1 MYICIF
7 FASPRLE
14 TLICCQKRI
23 KLKCFFLLLWNT
35 QNILRALSKPL
46 QNMSS
51 ATTTN
56 VANNVAN
63 ASKPARKPT
72 LPAKLSKFLVSNY
85 SLIQALSAKGLL
97 TDENVE
103 AAYAEIKLFSSIEE
117 QTEFYNAYLSSSKDV
132 AKVMKKF
139 VTVRNKPPK
148 APKAP
153 RKPRV
158 KKDAVEKPTP
168 ADATPNLNSDVEK
181 PDATKAPK
189 KPRTKKVTTVVDD
202 SQSDVVKDLV
212 EAANTPLEPKPEKAP
227 RKRKPKK
234 VAEPVPL
241 PQPEV
246 VEEEVEEIHTQEFSV
261 EGKNYLID
269 GDNNLYSIDT
279 HEQLA
284 TFDPLTKKV
293 VPL

>member
-1 MYICIF
+1 
-7 FASPRLE
+7 
-14 TLICCQKRI
+14 
-23 KLKCFFLLLWNT
+23 
-35 QNILRALSKPL
+35 
-46 QNMSS
+46 MSS

>member
-1 MYICIF
+1 
-7 FASPRLE
+7 
-14 TLICCQKRI
+14 
-23 KLKCFFLLLWNT
+23 
-35 QNILRALSKPL
+35 
-46 QNMSS
+46 MSS

-56 VANNVAN
+56 VATNVATD
-63 ASKPARKPT
+63 KPARKPT

-97 TDENVE
+97 SDENVE
-103 AAYAEIKLFSSIEE
+103 AAYAEIKLFSNVEE
-117 QTEFYNAYLSSSKDV
+117 QTEFYDSYLSSSKDV

-148 APKAP
+148 APRKPRAKKNTDEQTPPATPTDATTTEKTPKAP
-153 RKPRV
+153 R
-158 KKDAVEKPTP
+158 
-168 ADATPNLNSDVEK
+168 
-181 PDATKAPK
+181 

-202 SQSDVVKDLV
+202 SQTDVVKDLV

-234 VAEPVPL
+234 AAPEPAPATA
-241 PQPEV
+241 PQ
-246 VEEEVEEIHTQEFSV
+246 EEEEIEEIHTQEFSV

-284 TFDPLTKKV
+284 TFDPVEKKV
-293 VPL
+293 LPLSSWNLEI

>member
-1 MYICIF
+1 
-7 FASPRLE
+7 
-14 TLICCQKRI
+14 
-23 KLKCFFLLLWNT
+23 
-35 QNILRALSKPL
+35 
-46 QNMSS
+46 MSS

-56 VANNVAN
+56 VATD
-63 ASKPARKPT
+63 KPSRKPT

-103 AAYAEIKLFSSIEE
+103 AAYAEIKLFSTVEE
-117 QTEFYNAYLSSSKDV
+117 QTEFYDSYLSSSKDV

-148 APKAP
+148 AP

-158 KKDAVEKPTP
+158 KKDADEQKHD
-168 ADATPNLNSDVEK
+168 DAAP
-181 PDATKAPK
+181 PKAPR

-202 SQSDVVKDLV
+202 SQTDVVKDLV
-212 EAANTPLEPKPEKAP
+212 EAANTPLDPKPEKAP

-234 VAEPVPL
+234 VADEATPAPAPTPAPTPAPA
-241 PQPEV
+241 PQ
-246 VEEEVEEIHTQEFSV
+246 EEEEIEEIHTQEFSV

-284 TFDPLTKKV
+284 TFDPVEKKV